1 MLELFPGRTLEELDA
16 LDWPRLQKALKVRR
30 MLAVEA
36 KRSLQLR
43 GRIDKKAISAEE
55 WQMIR
60 DHDMLLESSE

>member
-1 MLELFPGRTLEELDA
+1 
-16 LDWPRLQKALKVRR
+16 

-55 WQMIR
+55 WAMIR
-60 DHDMLLESSE
+60 DHDILLESDNV

>member
-1 MLELFPGRTLEELDA
+1 
-16 LDWPRLQKALKVRR
+16 LQKALKVRR

-55 WQMIR
+55 WAMIR
-60 DHDMLLESSE
+60 DHDILLESDNV